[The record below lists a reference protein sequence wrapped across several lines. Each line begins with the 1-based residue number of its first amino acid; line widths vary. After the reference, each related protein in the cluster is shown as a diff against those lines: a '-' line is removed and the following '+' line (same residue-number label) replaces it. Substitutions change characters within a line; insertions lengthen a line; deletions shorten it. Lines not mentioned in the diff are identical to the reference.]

1 VTSDSVTE
9 PPAEGTPAPAQPAP
23 AHRVGR
29 DLSAAIGVGVGF
41 GAYVVVCLLFF
52 KPGFVLLVAVAT
64 WFACRELHQAL
75 QKKGIEATLA
85 PILAGC
91 VVIAFG
97 PYAIETW
104 LPDTLTMTAALLA
117 CLALTVLATLI
128 WRMPRGP
135 AGYVRDASASVLIIA
150 YVPLLASFG
159 LLMLVGEHGPARIV
173 AYILVVT
180 MSDTGGLI
188 AGRMFGR
195 HLLAPKISPKKSWEG
210 LIGSLVF
217 GIAAGVGTAVFGL
230 KVPFWVGIVLGVSL
244 VAVGTCGDLVESM
257 IKRDIGIKDMSSF
270 LPGHGGVMDRLDS
283 LLFAAPVAWMIMY
296 VWVPGG

>member
-9 PPAEGTPAPAQPAP
+9 TPAEGNPAQPAP
-23 AHRVGR
+23 ARQLGR

-52 KPGFVLLVAVAT
+52 KPGFVLFIAVAT
-64 WFACRELHQAL
+64 WFASRELHQAL

-91 VVIAFG
+91 VVIPFG
-97 PYAIETW
+97 PYAIATW

-117 CLALTVLATLI
+117 FLGLTVLAALI
-128 WRMPRGP
+128 WRMPGGP
-135 AGYVRDASASVLIIA
+135 AGYLRDASASVLIIA
-150 YVPLLASFG
+150 YVPLLASFT
-159 LLMLVGEHGPARIV
+159 LLMLVGEHGSARIV
-173 AYILVVT
+173 AYILTVT
-180 MSDTGGLI
+180 MSDTGGLV
-188 AGRMFGR
+188 GGVLFGR
-195 HLLAPKISPKKSWEG
+195 HPLAPKISPKKSWEG
-210 LIGSLVF
+210 LVGSLVF
-217 GIAAGVGTAVFGL
+217 GIAAGVATAVIGL
-230 KVPFWVGIVLGVSL
+230 KVPFWVGIVLGVAL

-257 IKRDIGIKDMSSF
+257 IKRDVGIKDMSSF

>member
-1 VTSDSVTE
+1 VTSDSVTDT
-9 PPAEGTPAPAQPAP
+9 PAEGNPAEPDRAA
-23 AHRVGR
+23 RVGR

-41 GAYVVVCLLFF
+41 GTYVVVCLLFF
-52 KPGFVLLVAVAT
+52 KPGFVLLVATAT
-64 WFACRELHQAL
+64 WFASRELHQAL
-75 QKKGIEATLA
+75 QKKGIEATLP

-91 VVIAFG
+91 VVIALG
-97 PYAIETW
+97 PYAFATW
-104 LPDTLTMTAALLA
+104 APDTLTMTAALLA
-117 CLALTVLATLI
+117 CLALSVLAALI
-128 WRMPRGP
+128 WRMPGGV
-135 AGYVRDASASVLIIA
+135 AGYVRDASASLLIIA
-150 YVPLLASFG
+150 YVPLLASFS
-159 LLMLVGEHGPARIV
+159 LLMLVGAHGSARIV

-195 HLLAPKISPKKSWEG
+195 HPMAPTISPKKSWEG
-210 LIGSLVF
+210 LVGSLVF

-230 KVPFWVGIVLGVSL
+230 KVPFWIGIVLGVAL

-283 LLFAAPVAWMIMY
+283 LLFAAPVAWLIMY